1 MSVSLLQ
8 LIEARLPAYSPKK
21 PLLRPLMKRS
31 AVAMVLQ
38 VRQGEL
44 NILMIKRAER
54 EGDPWSGHMAFPGG
68 RHEDYDR
75 NGLATAKRE
84 MHEEV
89 GFDIDQLE
97 GAHTPGQVIGRL
109 SDFSTRQ
116 RAIPI
121 DMVVSPYVF
130 LVEKRP
136 HLTINYEVA
145 DTVWIPLS
153 YFADLR
159 NRSSLQYSIAGK
171 TVSLPCFRYSEEKV
185 VWGMTLKMIDEL
197 LLIAGVA
204 IPADRVSL

>member
-1 MSVSLLQ
+1 MQLSNDSLSQIL
-8 LIEARLPAYSPKK
+8 AAAK
-21 PLLRPLMKRS
+21 PQKLAERYQKRRS
-31 AVAMVLQ
+31 AVAMVMDQDDLANASLLLIQ
-38 VRQGEL
+38 
-44 NILMIKRAER
+44 RAKHES
-54 EGDPWSGHMAFPGG
+54 DPWSGHMAFPGG

-159 NRSSLQYSIAGK
+159 NRSSLQYSVAGK

-197 LLIAGVA
+197 LLIAGVD

>member
-1 MSVSLLQ
+1 M
-8 LIEARLPAYSPKK
+8 
-21 PLLRPLMKRS
+21 
-31 AVAMVLQ
+31 
-38 VRQGEL
+38 
-44 NILMIKRAER
+44 
-54 EGDPWSGHMAFPGG
+54 
-68 RHEDYDR
+68 
-75 NGLATAKRE
+75 
-84 MHEEV
+84 
-89 GFDIDQLE
+89 FDIITKKFDMKN
-97 GAHTPGQVIGRL
+97 V
-109 SDFSTRQ
+109 

-185 VWGMTLKMIDEL
+185 VWGMTLKMIDEFC
-197 LLIAGVA
+197 LLIT
-204 IPADRVSL
+204 SSSCQH